1 LSIRRQRLRAKHFL
15 IHHQRDLSMKKN
27 LLLCALIALG
37 TASVAQAQTLTIANF
52 GGANGKAQEVAFIQ
66 PFKRAH
72 KADVRGVEYP
82 GDLASIRTMVG
93 SGRYDW
99 DVVEVESADLKAG
112 CEAGL
117 FERLE
122 RTSMAHANM
131 LLPGT
136 VQDCGVGAFVWSTV
150 MAYDPARFKE
160 TPRSWKDFWDVQRFP
175 GKRGLRKGALYNM
188 EIALMADGVHRRE
201 VYDTLATEAGV
212 RRALA
217 KLQQLKPHIVWW
229 DAGSQPPQRLASGET
244 TLSTAYNGRIAA
256 ANNER
261 TAPLA
266 ISWVDAVYDL
276 DYWVIIKGSP
286 RRDLARA
293 FISFATTEEAQLAF
307 SREIPYGPT
316 HFNAILRYDSGAP
329 RPATSAPVTDLSMAG
344 SDLPSAPGNMR
355 RSLGF
360 NPSFWARPSSA
371 ELEKQYAQQ
380 MK

>member
-1 LSIRRQRLRAKHFL
+1 
-15 IHHQRDLSMKKN
+15 MKKRH
-27 LLLCALIALG
+27 LLSVLTLLG
-37 TASVAQAQTLTIANF
+37 TALAAQAQPLTIANF
-52 GGANGKAQEVAFIQ
+52 GGANGKAQDVAFIQ

-82 GDLASIRTMVG
+82 GDLASIRAMVG
-93 SGRYDW
+93 SGRFDW

-136 VQDCGVGAFVWSTV
+136 VQDCGVGAFVWSIV
-150 MAYDPARFKE
+150 MAYEPSRFKE

-175 GKRGLRKGALYNM
+175 GKRGLRKGARYNM
-188 EIALMADGVHRRE
+188 EIALMADGVHRRD
-201 VYDTLATEAGV
+201 VYATLATEAGA

-217 KLQQLKPHIVWW
+217 KLAQLKPHIVWW
-229 DAGSQPPQRLASGET
+229 ETGAQPPQRLASGET

-256 ANNER
+256 ANRER
-261 TAPLA
+261 TPTPLT
-266 ISWVDAVYDL
+266 ISWQDAVYDL
-276 DYWVIIKGSP
+276 DYWVILKGSP

-293 FISFATTEEAQLAF
+293 FISFATTDEAQLAF

-329 RPATSAPVTDLSMAG
+329 RPASSAPVTDLSMAN

-360 NPSFWARPSSA
+360 DAGFWARPSSA
-371 ELEKQYAQQ
+371 ELEKLYAQQ

>member
-1 LSIRRQRLRAKHFL
+1 
-15 IHHQRDLSMKKN
+15 MKKN
-27 LLLCALIALG
+27 LLLGALIALG
-37 TASVAQAQTLTIANF
+37 TASAAQAQTLTVANF

-66 PFKRAH
+66 PFKRTL
-72 KADVRGVEYP
+72 KADARGVEYP
-82 GDLASIRTMVG
+82 GDLAAIRAMVG
-93 SGRYDW
+93 AGRNDW

-117 FERLE
+117 FERIE
-122 RTSMAHANM
+122 RSSIPHANM

-150 MAYDPARFKE
+150 MAYDPSQFKE

-175 GKRGLRKGALYNM
+175 GKRGLRKGARYNL
-188 EIALMADGVHRRE
+188 EIALMADGVHRRD

-217 KLQQLKPHIVWW
+217 KLAQLKPHIVWW

-256 ANNER
+256 ANRER
-261 TAPLA
+261 TASPLA

-276 DYWVIIKGSP
+276 DYWVILKGSP
-286 RRDLARA
+286 RRELARA
-293 FISFATTEEAQLAF
+293 FISFATTDEAQLAF

-316 HFNAILRYDSGAP
+316 HFNAILRYDSGAS
-329 RPATSAPVTDLSMAG
+329 RPATSTPMTDLSMAG
-344 SDLPSAPGNMR
+344 SDLPSAPGNLR
-355 RSLGF
+355 RSLAF
-360 NPSFWARPSSA
+360 NPAFWTRNSA
-371 ELEKQYAQQ
+371 ELEKQYAQR
-380 MK
+380 MN